1 MTGTNNRACHPV
13 SAAGRNVEERLF
25 TAALRFGQRRASA
38 LVVVFADAAI
48 PTGAKAHLKTASNA
62 ALSAALPR
70 CWGIMRWAE
79 IAYWPARKGEIKSR
93 PVDFLGS
100 AFSSR

>member
-1 MTGTNNRACHPV
+1 M
-13 SAAGRNVEERLF
+13 EERLF

-48 PTGAKAHLKTASNA
+48 PTGAKAHLKRASNA
-62 ALSAALPR
+62 ALSAALSR
-70 CWGIMRWAE
+70 CWGIMGWTE